1 MALRLLKKTAAVYGT
16 RATRGVGIRFKNELN
31 ENSKRFASYEEMPEL
46 FHNEVEAW
54 EDPSEDFV
62 PVLLRDSMEGKR
74 ESSLAEAFVEMLSSM
89 GKNPVQVRMEG
100 DNYLSRLM
108 TMVYELDMASYFIAI
123 GNGRDP
129 FPNPLITKLK
139 KRT

>member
-1 MALRLLKKTAAVYGT
+1 
-16 RATRGVGIRFKNELN
+16 
-31 ENSKRFASYEEMPEL
+31 MPEL

-74 ESSLAEAFVEMLSSM
+74 ESSLAEAFAEMLSSM
-89 GKNPVQVRMEG
+89 GKDPVLVRMEG
-100 DNYLSRLM
+100 KNYLSRLM
-108 TMVYELDMASYFIAI
+108 TMVYELDMTSYFIAI

-129 FPNPLITKLK
+129 FPNPLITRLK